1 MTTRT
6 AASRTAARHQ
16 APLGRAGEICRSAPA
31 PAPASA
37 PSRPAQRHAA
47 RHRLLALLPLFPLF
61 PLLLLLTLPPLL
73 AACNTDSPRQQEDA
87 AAPGVTDDAIHL
99 ASSLALTGHASYLG
113 VQTLRGAL
121 SYIHHVND
129 TGGVHGRRIM
139 VTAADDGYDP
149 PRCLANTQRFLIDG
163 DVFALFSYVGTP
175 TTMRVLPLVEEARI
189 PLVGMFTG
197 ANGLR
202 EPFNRYVFN
211 VRASY
216 YQETKAAV
224 RHLVRD
230 LGLTRIAVFY
240 QYDAYGFDGLTGTEI
255 ALRELGLA
263 PVTRGSYV
271 RGTTKVEEGLRRI
284 LAADAQAVVMVGTY
298 EPSARFIRLAEQ
310 AGLRAVFHCLSFTGA
325 EELARLLGNAPVNPV
340 TMSQVVPPP
349 RAKETPDLLAAA
361 ADYVQLLR
369 RYFPDETPNTIGLEG
384 YVNARILVE
393 GLRRAGRDLTRQGFV
408 QALESLRDY
417 PLGGSTY
424 VSFSPESRQGMN
436 QVYFTRLHDGQF
448 DLIRDFRE
456 VRPLPAPTPDG
467 ASGQAPDQAPAQAPA
482 LSGAEQAP
490 RPDAP
495 PAAVPSSP
503 VVDVTGLPDGAA
515 QGLAHAAPPQWFL
528 PPGNAEARP

>member
-1 MTTRT
+1 MRAHSPDSAGQRQHAGRASVTTRT
-6 AASRTAARHQ
+6 AASRTAARLYL
-16 APLGRAGEICRSAPA
+16 PT
-31 PAPASA
+31 
-37 PSRPAQRHAA
+37 
-47 RHRLLALLPLFPLF
+47 LLSVLCLLSLCAV
-61 PLLLLLTLPPLL
+61 L
-73 AACNTDSPRQQEDA
+73 AACNSDTPREQDRA
-87 AAPGVTDDAIHL
+87 ATPGVTDDAVHL

-121 SYIHHVND
+121 SYLHHVND

-139 VTAADDGYDP
+139 LTAVDDGYDP
-149 PRCLANTQRFLIDG
+149 PRCLTNTQRFLIDG

-216 YQETKAAV
+216 YQETVAAV

-230 LGLTRIAVFY
+230 LGLTRVAVFY

-263 PVTRGSYV
+263 PVARGSYV

-325 EELARLLGNAPVNPV
+325 EELARLLGNSTVNPV

-349 RAKETPDLLAAA
+349 RARETPSLLAAA
-361 ADYVQLLR
+361 ADYVQLLH

-393 GLRRAGRDLTRQGFV
+393 GLRRAGRDLTREGFV

-424 VSFSPESRQGMN
+424 VSFSPGSSQGMN

-448 DLIRDFRE
+448 ELIRDFRE
-456 VRPLPAPTPDG
+456 ILPLPAPV
-467 ASGQAPDQAPAQAPA
+467 APQPEAERETQPETAATEAQ
-482 LSGAEQAP
+482 S
-490 RPDAP
+490 
-495 PAAVPSSP
+495 
-503 VVDVTGLPDGAA
+503 
-515 QGLAHAAPPQWFL
+515 
-528 PPGNAEARP
+528 

>member
-6 AASRTAARHQ
+6 APQCTAPR
-16 APLGRAGEICRSAPA
+16 
-31 PAPASA
+31 
-37 PSRPAQRHAA
+37 RPALRPSATNGA
-47 RHRLLALLPLFPLF
+47 RPTEPIGPIGLTGGIRSDGTGPRRRAIWRRALLLPVLLLLALCPF
-61 PLLLLLTLPPLL
+61 L
-73 AACNTDSPRQQEDA
+73 AACNTDTPRQPDHTGT
-87 AAPGVTDDAIHL
+87 PGVTDDAIHL

-121 SYIHHVND
+121 SYINHVND
-129 TGGVHGRRIM
+129 TGGVHGRRIL

-202 EPFNRYVFN
+202 EPFYRYVFN

-216 YQETKAAV
+216 YQETAAAV

-263 PVTRGSYV
+263 PVARGSYV
-271 RGTTKVEEGLRRI
+271 RGTAKVEEGLRRI
-284 LAADAQAVVMVGTY
+284 LASDAQAVVMVGTY

-310 AGLRAVFHCLSFTGA
+310 AGLHAVFHCLSFTGA
-325 EELARLLGNAPVNPV
+325 EELARLLGNSPVNPV
-340 TMSQVVPPP
+340 IMSQVVPPP
-349 RAKETPDLLAAA
+349 GARETPDLLAAA

-369 RYFPDETPNTIGLEG
+369 RYFPDEAPNTTGLEG

-393 GLRRAGRDLTRQGFV
+393 GLRRAGRDLTREGLV

-436 QVYFTRLHDGQF
+436 QVYFTRLQDGRF

-456 VRPLPAPTPDG
+456 VRPLPV
-467 ASGQAPDQAPAQAPA
+467 A
-482 LSGAEQAP
+482 LSGRAPGPAPEATEPHPAQEQ
-490 RPDAP
+490 
-495 PAAVPSSP
+495 PAGERS
-503 VVDVTGLPDGAA
+503 PDGLQAGA
-515 QGLAHAAPPQWFL
+515 QP
-528 PPGNAEARP
+528 

>member
-6 AASRTAARHQ
+6 AASRAAARHP
-16 APLGRAGEICRSAPA
+16 APAGMPGGDCRNAPVLVPVLAPVPA
-31 PAPASA
+31 PAPVPARR
-37 PSRPAQRHAA
+37 RPAWR
-47 RHRLLALLPLFPLF
+47 RLPVLPSLLCLLALCA
-61 PLLLLLTLPPLL
+61 LL
-73 AACNTDSPRQQEDA
+73 AACDTDSPRQPEDA
-87 AAPGVTDDAIHL
+87 AAPGVTDEAIHL

-121 SYIHHVND
+121 SYINHVND
-129 TGGVHGRRIM
+129 AGGVHGRRITL
-139 VTAADDGYDP
+139 TAADDGYDP

-216 YQETKAAV
+216 YQETAAAV

-263 PVTRGSYV
+263 PVARGSYV

-310 AGLRAVFHCLSFTGA
+310 AGLHAVFHCLSFTGA
-325 EELARLLGNAPVNPV
+325 EELARLLGDSPVNPV

-361 ADYVQLLR
+361 ADYVQLLH

-393 GLRRAGRDLTRQGFV
+393 GLRRAGRDLTRESFV

-436 QVYFTRLHDGQF
+436 QVYFTRLYDEQF
-448 DLIRDFRE
+448 ELIRDFRE
-456 VRPLPAPTPDG
+456 VRPLPAP
-467 ASGQAPDQAPAQAPA
+467 APAPVPVPTPAPGKA
-482 LSGAEQAP
+482 AATLSSAHS
-490 RPDAP
+490 AP
-495 PAAVPSSP
+495 PAH
-503 VVDVTGLPDGAA
+503 PD
-515 QGLAHAAPPQWFL
+515 
-528 PPGNAEARP
+528 AEARP

>member
-1 MTTRT
+1 MPPVPVPPAAPPRT
-6 AASRTAARHQ
+6 PR
-16 APLGRAGEICRSAPA
+16 RSA
-31 PAPASA
+31 
-37 PSRPAQRHAA
+37 RP
-47 RHRLLALLPLFPLF
+47 RLRSLLSLLPLLF
-61 PLLLLLTLPPLL
+61 LLALPPLL
-73 AACNTDSPRQQEDA
+73 AACNADNPHHQEDA

-121 SYIHHVND
+121 SYIHHIND
-129 TGGVHGRRIM
+129 SGGVHGRRIQL
-139 VTAADDGYDP
+139 TAVDDGYDP
-149 PRCLANTQRFLIDG
+149 PRCLANTQRFLIEG

-263 PVTRGSYV
+263 PVARGSYV
-271 RGTTKVEEGLRRI
+271 RGTTKVEDGLRRI

-349 RAKETPDLLAAA
+349 RAKETPDLLTAA
-361 ADYVQLLR
+361 ADYVQLLQ

-393 GLRRAGRDLTRQGFV
+393 GLRRAGRDLTRESFMR
-408 QALESLRDY
+408 ALESLRDY

-448 DLIRDFRE
+448 ELIRDFRE
-456 VRPLPAPTPDG
+456 VHPLPGPAPVAGQDALPEPDG
-467 ASGQAPDQAPAQAPA
+467 ASGPDNASSVPDPAP
-482 LSGAEQAP
+482 
-490 RPDAP
+490 
-495 PAAVPSSP
+495 SP
-503 VVDVTGLPDGAA
+503 T
-515 QGLAHAAPPQWFL
+515 
-528 PPGNAEARP
+528 PGSAEARS

>member
-1 MTTRT
+1 M
-6 AASRTAARHQ
+6 Q
-16 APLGRAGEICRSAPA
+16 PVPA
-31 PAPASA
+31 PSSA
-37 PSRPAQRHAA
+37 LCCVLSRPFRRPAWR
-47 RHRLLALLPLFPLF
+47 RLLALLPVV
-61 PLLLLLTLPPLL
+61 LLLALPPLL
-73 AACNTDSPRQQEDA
+73 AACNSDSPRQQENA
-87 AAPGVTDDAIHL
+87 ATPGVTGDTIHL

-121 SYIHHVND
+121 SYIHHIND
-129 TGGVHGRRIM
+129 TGGVHGRRITI
-139 VTAADDGYDP
+139 TADDDGYDP

-284 LAADAQAVVMVGTY
+284 LAANAQAVVMVGTY

-361 ADYVQLLR
+361 ADYVQLLH

-393 GLRRAGRDLTRQGFV
+393 GLRRAGRDLTREGFV

-448 DLIRDFRE
+448 ELIRDFGE
-456 VRPLPAPTPDG
+456 VRPLPAP
-467 ASGQAPDQAPAQAPA
+467 APEAGPESAV
-482 LSGAEQAP
+482 G
-490 RPDAP
+490 PDAATGP
-495 PAAVPSSP
+495 DVSPDPDSVSRPNLATGTGGGSGTDSVPSPVPSIVPDSGPSQGPNPARTPVLSP
-503 VVDVTGLPDGAA
+503 
-515 QGLAHAAPPQWFL
+515 
-528 PPGNAEARP
+528 PPGNAEARS